1 MSLQSRMKKSRRIRK
16 LPPMEK
22 EEKNNLSRDKKS
34 KCTMSMN
41 LWHEVSCGKNA
52 PDSVNVIIEIQKG
65 SKNKYEID
73 KETGLI
79 KLDRAMKTSQD
90 YPFDYGFVPQS
101 LWEDNDPLDIV
112 LLTTSPLV
120 PGILV
125 EARPIAVMRVM
136 DCGEGDDKIIA
147 VPKSDPRFDEIED
160 LKDINK
166 HTLKEIQHFFET
178 YKTID
183 DGKEVIVQGI
193 EGKAAAVAT
202 VAKGLK
208 MYQEKFGK

>member
-1 MSLQSRMKKSRRIRK
+1 
-16 LPPMEK
+16 
-22 EEKNNLSRDKKS
+22 
-34 KCTMSMN
+34 MN
-41 LWHEVSCGKNA
+41 LWHEVSAGEDVPNII
-52 PDSVNVIIEIQKG
+52 NVIVEIPKG

-101 LWEDNDPLDIV
+101 LWEDNDPLDVV
-112 LLTTSPLV
+112 LLTTSPLS

-125 EARPIAVMRVM
+125 EARPVGVMNVI
-136 DCGEGDDKIIA
+136 DCGEGDDKILA
-147 VPKSDPRFDEIED
+147 VPKSDPRWDDTVNIQD
-160 LKDINK
+160 VNK

-183 DGKEVIVQGI
+183 GKKVVVKGIGKKADAIAVI
-193 EGKAAAVAT
+193 K
-202 VAKGLK
+202 KGLK
-208 MYQEKFGK
+208 MYREKFVK